1 MTPRTP
7 MFVLVVAAMLFVLP
21 VGASPQSVNA
31 PVIGPTLPY
40 QTSPAYLEGARTAA
54 ELLRQRQQLENEQA
68 LRAQQW
74 AREDETALAAIR
86 TLVQMCPA
94 SFRPEFLNTLTP
106 AAAPA
111 VLPIVQAQVRECLTA
126 GRGVR

>member
-21 VGASPQSVNA
+21 VGASPQSVTA
-31 PVIGPTLPY
+31 PAGWGQPSKAHL
-40 QTSPAYLEGARTAA
+40 QGARTVA
-54 ELLRQRQQLENEQA
+54 EFLRQ
-68 LRAQQW
+68 
-74 AREDETALAAIR
+74 DETALAAIR
-86 TLVQMCPA
+86 ALVQMCPA
-94 SFRPEFLNTLTP
+94 SFLPEFLNSLTP